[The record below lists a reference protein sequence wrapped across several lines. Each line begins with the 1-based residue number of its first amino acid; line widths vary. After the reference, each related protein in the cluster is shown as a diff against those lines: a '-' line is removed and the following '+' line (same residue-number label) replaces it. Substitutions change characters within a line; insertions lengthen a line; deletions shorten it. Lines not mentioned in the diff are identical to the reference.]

1 MEPTPNTARFDTSDI
16 SLTFDLGEGTF
27 EVTSP
32 EGSVVVES
40 YGSLLLE
47 QEEEIK
53 ALTTRGRWETAYVS
67 ERGFSLFRQREWGKV
82 LFRARNLSGLLAFE
96 IGIQPDT
103 ELRAHLLSP
112 LVVPRGCLW
121 KGQGTKNNLRFFSNG
136 WQCWSPSGT
145 VDRHDTGDC
154 LYPRFLPK
162 VLKPM
167 IANPRTPIF
176 TEKGIFTSEWF
187 GALANPETGK
197 SLVVGFIGLEKAFST
212 VMTRL
217 GQNLRLA
224 IIEASSQMDGKV
236 VRPHEEVWSEPL
248 CLIPGDLSSE
258 NLCRYADA
266 LASEN
271 GGKKNL
277 DLPVGWG
284 SWYQYKNKVREEDI
298 HNNLRFASKDF
309 ADVGMSFIQLD
320 DGYQL
325 EMGDWLNTNE
335 RFPHGLKELA
345 EKISGEGK
353 IPGIWLAPFSVTRK
367 SKIFKQKKEW
377 LLKSAH
383 NKKPAIA
390 GVNPT
395 WKGILYYGLDPSH
408 PQVIDWLKDIFSTL
422 RGYGFRFFKL
432 DFLASAALDAE
443 MHNKS
448 LTRAEALRRALAA
461 IRAAVGEDSYIMCAG
476 GPVLLG
482 TGIFDSQ
489 RISPDTE
496 SIWMYPWQPLIRDM
510 GTAGARNALLSSLAR
525 CFLSRRAF
533 VGDPDCILLRTEKT
547 HLSEAERET
556 LSSFAGVL
564 GGSII
569 FSDDLELWSEK
580 EATAAAK
587 LVPPTGGKPIC
598 PDLLLRKKPRL
609 MLASLSDPSSSYQL
623 LMVINWERGT
633 KNIGVSI
640 SELGIEPRTY
650 HAFDLGKNS
659 YLGKFNNSILL
670 KDIPAHGSRV
680 LRLTSDGQSP
690 RILGSTFH
698 VGGGAVEIDEFQ
710 ATSHSVRIR
719 VSRPRRTRGTLTVFL
734 PTTYAAGSI
743 ETEKDI
749 KVSELSS
756 SIFQLEFE
764 VEGKREIEVSFTSPG
779 ES

>member
-1 MEPTPNTARFDTSDI
+1 MRFDVSGM
-16 SLTFDLGEGTF
+16 SLIFDLSEGTF
-27 EVTSP
+27 EVASP
-32 EGSVVVES
+32 EGSVVEES

-47 QEEEIK
+47 REGKIK
-53 ALTTRGRWETAYVS
+53 ALTTRGSWEAAYAS
-67 ERGFSLFRQREWGKV
+67 ESDFSLFRQTEWGKV

-96 IGIQPDT
+96 IGIQPDAQ
-103 ELRAHLLSP
+103 LRAHLLSP
-112 LVVPRGCLW
+112 LVVPQECLW
-121 KGQGTKNNLRFFSNG
+121 KEDKGKGSLRFFSNG

-145 VDRHDTGDC
+145 VDRHDTGDYF
-154 LYPRFLPK
+154 YPRFLPK
-162 VLKPM
+162 ILKPM

-176 TEKGIFTSEWF
+176 TEKGVFTSEWF
-187 GALANPETGK
+187 GALANPESEK

-212 VMTRL
+212 VLVRL
-217 GQNLRLA
+217 RQNTKTA

-236 VRPHEEVWSEPL
+236 VRPREEAWSEPL

-258 NLCRYADA
+258 NFCRYAEA

-277 DLPVGWG
+277 DVPVGWG
-284 SWYQYKNKVREEDI
+284 SWYQYKNKVREEDV
-298 HNNLRFASKDF
+298 HDNLRLASKDF
-309 ADVGMSFIQLD
+309 ADVGISFVQLD

-345 EKISGEGK
+345 EEISREGK

-367 SKIFKQKKEW
+367 SKLFKERKDW

-395 WKGILYYGLDPSH
+395 WKGIIYYGLDPSH
-408 PQVIDWLKDIFSTL
+408 PQVIEWLKDIFSTL

-443 MHNKS
+443 MYDKT
-448 LTRAEALRRALAA
+448 LTRAEALRGALKA
-461 IRAAVGEDSYIMCAG
+461 IREAVGADSYIMCAG

-496 SIWMYPWQPLIRDM
+496 SIWMYPWQPVIRDM
-510 GTAGARNALLSSLAR
+510 GTAGARNALVSSLAR
-525 CFLSRRAF
+525 CFLSRRTF

-547 HLSEAERET
+547 HLSEAERNT

-564 GGSII
+564 GGAII
-569 FSDDLELWSEK
+569 FSDDLKLWGER
-580 EATAAAK
+580 EAEVAAK
-587 LVPPTGGKPIC
+587 LVPPTGSKPVC
-598 PDLLLRKKPRL
+598 PDLMSRKKPRL
-609 MLASLSDPSSSYQL
+609 MLVSLSDPSSSYHL

-640 SELGIEPRTY
+640 SELGIEPGTY
-650 HAFDLGKNS
+650 HVFDLEKNN
-659 YLGKFNNSILL
+659 YLGKFNDSFLL
-670 KDIPAHGSRV
+670 EDVPAHGSRV
-680 LRLTSDGQSP
+680 LRLTSDGQTP

-698 VGGGAVEIDEFQ
+698 IGGGSVEIDEFQ
-710 ATSHSVRIR
+710 ATSRSVCIR
-719 VSRPRRTRGTLTVFL
+719 VSRPRRTRGTLTIFL

-756 SIFQLEFE
+756 SILQLEFE
-764 VEGKREIEVSFTSPG
+764 AEGEREIEVSFASHG
-779 ES
+779 